1 MVSIYEI
8 SKEAAGIIGQGC
20 KILLL
25 LIAFVLLL
33 YVLKSLIKSLRKA
46 GKEE

>member
-1 MVSIYEI
+1 MSIYEI
-8 SKEAAGIIGQGC
+8 LKEAAGIIGQGC

-33 YVLKSLIKSLRKA
+33 YVRKNLVKNLWKA
-46 GKEE
+46 GKEK